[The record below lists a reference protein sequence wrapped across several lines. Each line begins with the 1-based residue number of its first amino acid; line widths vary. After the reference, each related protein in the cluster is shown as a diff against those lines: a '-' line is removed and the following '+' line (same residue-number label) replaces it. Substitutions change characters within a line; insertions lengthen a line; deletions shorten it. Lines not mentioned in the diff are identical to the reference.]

1 MCKNLFLKEKTMG
14 WLTSLSSLFSGG
26 VLGVTVSLLSVTV
39 MLGLWTL
46 VLMILHPLHATLA
59 VLSGLFEY
67 ALIYFFGLSPWFN
80 LFSFFIFYILL
91 MILYTMFLR
100 KLLPL
105 PKSDMELLVKLGQMK
120 KEELL
125 SEEEFKA
132 AKKKILKL

>member
-1 MCKNLFLKEKTMG
+1 MG

>member
-1 MCKNLFLKEKTMG
+1 MG
-14 WLTSLSSLFSGG
+14 WFTSLSSLFSGG
-26 VLGVTVSLLSVTV
+26 VLGVTVSLLSVTI

-67 ALIYFFGLSPWFN
+67 ALIYFFGLHPWFN

-91 MILYTMFLR
+91 MILYTLFLR

-132 AKKKILKL
+132 AKKKILKF

>member
-1 MCKNLFLKEKTMG
+1 MG

-67 ALIYFFGLSPWFN
+67 ALMYFFGLSPWFN

>member
-1 MCKNLFLKEKTMG
+1 MG
-14 WLTSLSSLFSGG
+14 WFTSLSSLFSGG
-26 VLGVTVSLLSVTV
+26 VLGVTVSLLSVTI

-67 ALIYFFGLSPWFN
+67 ALIYFFGLHPWFN

-91 MILYTMFLR
+91 MILYTLFLR